1 MRNLQNE
8 ILEALEEIQK
18 KMNSSQSLSEKDL
31 ETLLLSALI
40 EEEA

>member
-1 MRNLQNE
+1 MSNLQNE
-8 ILEALEEIQK
+8 ILEALEDIQK
-18 KMNSSQSLSEKDL
+18 KMNNSQSLTEKDL